1 MNLNLKQATL
11 VVGLCSA
18 MTAGYIPQANA
29 AQTMISSPAP
39 QGKVIKGIVMDSE
52 GPLIGATILEKGTT
66 NGTVTDFDGN
76 FELKLTKDDAT
87 IVISYVG
94 YLPQEIKVKGQE
106 IHLRTPRS

>member
-39 QGKVIKGIVMDSE
+39 QGKVIKGIVM
-52 GPLIGATILEKGTT
+52 
-66 NGTVTDFDGN
+66 
-76 FELKLTKDDAT
+76 
-87 IVISYVG
+87 
-94 YLPQEIKVKGQE
+94 
-106 IHLRTPRS
+106 TPVRDKK

>member
-1 MNLNLKQATL
+1 MIINDLDDYYIVFDTKNRNTELDTLIMNLNLKQATL

-66 NGTVTDFDGN
+66 NGTVTDFGRK
-76 FELKLTKDDAT
+76 F
-87 IVISYVG
+87 
-94 YLPQEIKVKGQE
+94 
-106 IHLRTPRS
+106 RTQTY